1 VVKKLEDRMADERTA
16 FIPRHDGD
24 HIFPAD
30 PLFTRLL
37 TIASRPTQK
46 IAIRDLNAG
55 IEKTIAELL
64 SDVLNLRRI
73 LKSFLPASALQDAQ
87 NGKEVF
93 ISILAPGGYEFAVGM
108 FACLALGFAASAISI
123 VMPVSEATYYVQK
136 ARSVAVLAATTALD
150 LGRGLEKVIRGSSN
164 PDFICVPI
172 NSFQGSPS
180 IPPKDILISSN
191 RYQDP
196 NSAGVII
203 FTSGT
208 SGPPKA
214 AVLRRSS
221 ISDGAMSF
229 TEQINIREGDVLQHL
244 LPVHHATGIWV
255 SFFPFLLAGACIE
268 FKPGNFDPKWCWERW
283 RQGGITHFTGVPTIY
298 MRMMRFYQEHLTK
311 LPTAE
316 LLSYNKAATD
326 LRVMICGTSA
336 LPQPINEFWT
346 KTRGGCKI
354 VQRYGATETGVVF
367 NMPTYENDDVPDGS
381 VGEPTLGVD
390 VKLSDGNEGEVLMKS
405 FNMFSKYLH
414 DPEATRKAHD
424 EEGYYKTGDVARK
437 EGKYYFI
444 MGRSSIDILKSGGYK
459 ISALDVERELLSLP
473 YIAEAMVVGVPDDE
487 FGQRVAAVVS
497 LRTDKLAQDYYEQAG
512 RNPKRLDLNDMR
524 SDVRS
529 RLAGYKMPTLLRVV
543 EGEIPKGGTGKVVKK
558 ILGPQ
563 FFPENYRDDPDVQVW
578 TSTKRE
584 LKPKL

>member
-73 LKSFLPASALQDAQ
+73 LKSSLPASALQDVQ
-87 NGKEVF
+87 DGKEVF

-136 ARSVAVLAATTALD
+136 GRSVAVLAATTALD

-164 PDFICVPI
+164 PDFTCVPI

-268 FKPGNFDPKWCWERW
+268 FKPGNFDPQWCWERW
-283 RQGGITHFTGVPTIY
+283 RKGGITHFTGVPTIY
-298 MRMMRFYQEHLTK
+298 MRMMRYYQEHLTK
-311 LPTAE
+311 LPAAE
-316 LLSYNKAATD
+316 LQSYNKAATD

-346 KTRGGCKI
+346 KTRGGRKI

-414 DPEATRKAHD
+414 DPEATKKAHD

-497 LRTDKLAQDYYEQAG
+497 LRTDKLAQDYYEQAR

>member
-1 VVKKLEDRMADERTA
+1 MADERTA

-37 TIASRPTQK
+37 TIASRPVQK

-64 SDVLNLRRI
+64 SDVLNLRRM
-73 LKSFLPASALQDAQ
+73 LKSSLPASALQDVQ
-87 NGKEVF
+87 DGKEVF

-150 LGRGLEKVIRGSSN
+150 LGRGLEKVIQGSSN
-164 PDFICVPI
+164 PEFICMPI

-268 FKPGNFDPKWCWERW
+268 FKPGNFDPQWCWERW

-298 MRMMRFYQEHLTK
+298 MRMMRYYQEHLTK
-311 LPTAE
+311 LPAAE
-316 LLSYNKAATD
+316 LQSYNKAATD

-346 KTRGGCKI
+346 KTRGGRKI

-414 DPEATRKAHD
+414 DPEATKNAHD

-497 LRTDKLAQDYYEQAG
+497 LRTDKLAQHYYERTG

-529 RLAGYKMPTLLRVV
+529 RLAGYKMPTLMRVV

-578 TSTKRE
+578 SSTKRE

>member
-1 VVKKLEDRMADERTA
+1 MARKFEDSMAEERTA

-24 HIFPAD
+24 HILPAD

-37 TIASRPTQK
+37 TIAHGPSQRV
-46 IAIRDLNAG
+46 AIRDLNTGVERTVAD
-55 IEKTIAELL
+55 LL
-64 SDVLNLRRI
+64 SDVLNLRRV
-73 LKSFLPASALQDAQ
+73 LKNSLTVSALQDVQ
-87 NGKEVF
+87 DGKEVF

-123 VMPVSEATYYVQK
+123 VMPVSEAAYYVQK
-136 ARSVAVLAATTALD
+136 ARSVAVLVAATALG
-150 LGRGLEKVIRGSSN
+150 LGRGLEKAIRGSSN
-164 PDFICVPI
+164 SEFVCLPI
-172 NSFQGSPS
+172 NSSQGSPS
-180 IPPKDILISSN
+180 ISPRSILISSN

-244 LPVHHATGIWV
+244 LPVHHATGMWV

-268 FKPGNFDPKWCWERW
+268 FKPGNFDPQWCWERW
-283 RQGGITHFTGVPTIY
+283 RRGGITHFTGVPTIY
-298 MRMMRFYQEHLTK
+298 MRMMRYYQEHLAK
-311 LPTAE
+311 LPAANIQ
-316 LLSYNKAATD
+316 SYNKAATD
-326 LRVMICGTSA
+326 IRVMICGTSA

-346 KTRGGCKI
+346 KVRGGHKI

-390 VKLSDGNEGEVLMKS
+390 VKLSKGNEGEVLMKS

-414 DPEATRKAHD
+414 DADATKKAHD
-424 EEGYYKTGDVARK
+424 DEGYYKTGDVARK
-437 EGKYYFI
+437 EGRYYFI
-444 MGRSSIDILKSGGYK
+444 MGRSDIDILKSGGYK
-459 ISALDVERELLSLP
+459 ISALDVERELLALP
-473 YIAEAMVVGVPDDE
+473 YISEAMVVGVPDDE
-487 FGQRVAAVVS
+487 FGQRVGAAVS
-497 LRTDKLAQDYYEQAG
+497 LRTDKLAQDFYKETG
-512 RNPKRLDLNDMR
+512 RSSMQLDLDDLR

-543 EGEIPKGGTGKVVKK
+543 QGEIPKGGTGKVVKK

-563 FFPENYRDDPDVQVW
+563 FFPETYRDDPEVQVW
-578 TSTKRE
+578 RNIKQE
-584 LKPKL
+584 LKVKL